1 MGLMKRF
8 CISNFKRCNTC
19 FCLGIQNK
27 KLYLHKDLMINLL
40 NPFSFLVFMKTRA
53 TT

>member
-8 CISNFKRCNTC
+8 CISSFKRCNTC
-19 FCLGIQNK
+19 FCLGLQNK
-27 KLYLHKDLMINLL
+27 KWYLHKDLMINLL
-40 NPFSFLVFMKTRA
+40 NLFSFLLFMKTCA